1 MIYINSRKI
10 HGFTL
15 IELTVVLLIAGIL
28 LSYAIP
34 SYRDFGLRQK
44 VSNEANGLLGD
55 LMYARATAIK
65 EGQSVS
71 VNTISTT
78 NNWAGGWTIRLVTDN
93 ILLRQK
99 DAVNKAISLA
109 GTNSSVVFNN
119 FGAATTVNT
128 ITIAH
133 SDVTKSVVLD
143 VSPSGMVSSRE
154 P

>member
-1 MIYINSRKI
+1 MYLKSKKVK
-10 HGFTL
+10 GFSL
-15 IELTVVLLIAGIL
+15 VELVIVLLVASIL

-65 EGQSVS
+65 EGQSVA
-71 VNTISTT
+71 VETISTT
-78 NNWAGGWTIRLVTDN
+78 NNWANGWTITLVADDV
-93 ILLRQK
+93 LLRQK
-99 DAVNKAISLA
+99 DSINRAISLG

-119 FGAATTVNT
+119 FGVATTVNT

-133 SDVTKSVVLD
+133 SEISKSVILD